1 MKGLVRG
8 WKRVLILSDLW
19 RELSFTAGAR
29 AQSACLGRVARK
41 RTINNNYLVKL
52 ISYKI
57 LKSIRIFITDI
68 FGIY

>member
-19 RELSFTAGAR
+19 RKLSFTAGAR

-52 ISYKI
+52 GQYTVIK
-57 LKSIRIFITDI
+57 LGD
-68 FGIY
+68 GDA